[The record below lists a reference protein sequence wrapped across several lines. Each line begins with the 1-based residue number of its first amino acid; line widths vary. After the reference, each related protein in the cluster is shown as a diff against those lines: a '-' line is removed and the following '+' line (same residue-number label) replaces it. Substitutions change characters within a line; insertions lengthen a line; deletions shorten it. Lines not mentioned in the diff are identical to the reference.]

1 MSDPTVRNLPDVDTE
16 EAIRTV
22 EKAIQY
28 IQAGKMV
35 IMVDDE
41 DRENEGDF
49 VMAAEKCTPEGINF
63 MAMHGRGL
71 ICLSLIEER
80 AQQLGLKLMV
90 PRENNASRF
99 TTAFTTSIEAAE
111 GVTTGISAYDRSTT
125 GSGGGRR

>member
-49 VMAAEKCTPEGINF
+49 VMAAEKCTPGRHQFYGHARSGIDLPLVD
-63 MAMHGRGL
+63 R
-71 ICLSLIEER
+71 R
-80 AQQLGLKLMV
+80 AG
-90 PRENNASRF
+90 AAIG
-99 TTAFTTSIEAAE
+99 TEADGPA
-111 GVTTGISAYDRSTT
+111 
-125 GSGGGRR
+125 